1 MEFDDLK
8 HAQRERL
15 IFLDRCLTWRGMA
28 NRRDVVRRFGISEA
42 QAALDFR
49 LYLER
54 AQKVPPIYD
63 PVRKT
68 YLAGV
73 GHKPLVPSGLTAAF
87 ETISS
92 LEEDGLS
99 AVLPQPERKA
109 DYVVVSH
116 LYQAMRAKLTLHIR
130 YTSMTSGM
138 DDGQWIA
145 PVRFSSDGESIHLRA
160 FSFKHEEFRDY
171 LPIRI
176 GEDSSF
182 ETRTLSEP
190 LPVDKAWFTRATIW
204 LKPKW
209 GLTPEQAAAVRRE
222 YGFKGEFLCVETR
235 KALEFYFDRRWGI
248 DQKGA
253 RLEKSRTDYVEL
265 QPEQD
270 AEMNERS

>member
-1 MEFDDLK
+1 MPDIRGAF
-8 HAQRERL
+8 HAE
-15 IFLDRCLTWRGMA
+15 
-28 NRRDVVRRFGISEA
+28 
-42 QAALDFR
+42 
-49 LYLER
+49 
-54 AQKVPPIYD
+54 P
-63 PVRKT
+63 
-68 YLAGV
+68 

-109 DYVVVSH
+109 DHAVILR
-116 LYQAMRAKLTLHIR
+116 LYQAMKAKLALHIR

-190 LPVDKAWFTRATIW
+190 LPFDKAWYTRARIW
-204 LKPKW
+204 LKPKA
-209 GLTPEQAAAVRRE
+209 GLSPEQAAVVRRE
-222 YGFKGEFLCVETR
+222 YRFNGEFLCVETR
-235 KALEFYFDRRWGI
+235 KALEFYFDRRWGL

-253 RLEKSRTDYVEL
+253 RLEKARTDYEEL
-265 QPEQD
+265 QTEQNTT
-270 AEMNERS
+270 MNKRN